1 MREYNIIN
9 KSRKKM
15 KNFETVLQKLIKTA
29 ECDISEKR
37 YSWAMVYL
45 SDALKDLELIQGSM

>member
-29 ECDISEKR
+29 ECHISEKR